1 MATPDDNS
9 VTDPPFDPSSNL
21 DEAVRGLLQGG
32 SWIFTGPRLLTYSL
46 HSDTLLASWSDAQ
59 TVAVDRA
66 FAAWAAVANI
76 QFKRVAGPTDY
87 TLTAADLAITISA
100 DLASVYPGA
109 TAVGVFPDPAY
120 ANTLLLGLGMG
131 RFSYPHP
138 EGDIFLNVFA
148 TELNYFS
155 PGGAGFAVGLH
166 EIGHALGLKHPF
178 DDGGNL
184 RPTFAE
190 LGIGA
195 LDNGLDTVMSYN
207 DAFPS
212 SPSYANSYQITPMAL
227 DILAIQRIYGA
238 NMSYHTGNDTYR
250 LLNDSMVRA
259 VWDAGGIDTFDASA
273 LKSAV
278 TIELTPGFMI
288 DHGLYSRTAI
298 AYGVTIENAI
308 GGTGNDSLT
317 GNAADNR
324 LDGRAGADVMTGG
337 LGNDTYVL
345 DNAGDVVTEN
355 LNEGTDTVQAS
366 ISYTLGPNLENLT
379 LTGTAA
385 INGTGNGLDNVITGN
400 AAANVL
406 DGGAGADTLIGGA
419 GADTYV
425 VDNPGD
431 TVSELSTVAG
441 VIDTVLASVGFTL
454 GANLENLTLTGS
466 GNIDGTGNGL
476 ANVLS
481 GNAGINV
488 LAGGAGND
496 TYIVNTAGDTVVE
509 TSAVA
514 TEIDLVQSS
523 VSFTLG
529 DNLEKLTLADLA
541 DIDGSG
547 NGLANT
553 IQGND
558 GANVL
563 DGGAGA
569 DTLKGGKGDDTYR
582 VDLVKSGTVAV
593 LQDVVTENLNEGT
606 DDTLTLR
613 TAGALGLA
621 AATTLTLGANLEN
634 LDASATGSTKLNL
647 TGNAGNNILTGND
660 WDNILNGGLG
670 NDTLIG
676 GAGNDTYLLDNAGDQ
691 ITELD
696 GEGIDLVQVGIA
708 TANQTYTLGEHIEN
722 GTLIN
727 AVAFNLTG
735 NALDNILT
743 GNALANTLSGG
754 AGNDILNGGAGADSL
769 IGGIGND
776 TYVVDNVLDKITED
790 ADEGTDSVQSSVT
803 YTLTANLEHLT
814 LTGAAAING
823 TGNDLDNI
831 LTGNAAANILDGGDG
846 ADTLIGGLG
855 GDTYIVDDGGDVI
868 TETSALVSEIDTVKS
883 SLTRT
888 LGANLENLTLT
899 GPADIDGSGNAH
911 KNLIAGNSGANI
923 LDGGLGAD
931 TLIGG
936 LGNDTYVVDNVLD
949 LITESSALV
958 TEIDS
963 VQSSVS
969 WTLGANLENLTLTGS
984 SHIAGTG
991 NVLANSLTGNG
1002 GNNLLDGKA
1011 GIDNYAGG
1019 VGDDTYVLD
1028 LEAELGTI
1036 TEQAGEGSDTLR
1048 ITYANALVTAKQVD
1062 LTQAGLQQ
1070 IENVTVIGSGLFN
1083 LTGNA
1088 LDNIL
1093 TGNALANTL
1102 SGGAGN
1108 DILNGGAGADS
1119 LIGGIGN
1126 DIYVVDVAGDSVT
1139 EIDGQGTDTVVAAF
1153 NISLLDA
1160 MWKHIEN
1167 ATLSGKAANVTGDEG
1182 ANVLTGNAAAN
1193 ILDGGDGADTL
1204 IGGLGGDTY
1213 IVNTAGDTV
1222 VETSAVA
1229 TEIDLVQSSV
1239 SFTLGHNLEN
1249 LTLTDLADIDGSGN
1263 GLANT
1268 IQGNDGANVLDGGAG
1283 ADTLKGGKGDDTY
1296 RVDLKTV
1303 GAGAVAM
1310 AALEDT
1316 LTENLNQGT
1325 DTLVLRGTATPVNA
1339 TTLTLG
1345 ANLEN
1350 LDASAT
1356 GSTKLNLTGNA
1367 GNNILTGNDWD
1378 NILNGGLGNDTLIG
1392 GAGNDS
1398 FTGGAGNDTFVIE
1411 RVASMV
1417 AAISDFE
1424 AGIDKLGL
1432 GQTAYSALFTGGA
1445 LKAGVFDNG
1454 AAATTV
1460 TQWLFYN
1467 AGSGGLF
1474 YDSDGTGVVAAVQVA
1489 TLSHKPALT
1498 ASDFVLVAG
1507 S

>member
-9 VTDPPFDPSSNL
+9 VTDPPSDPSSNL

-32 SWIFTGPRLLTYSL
+32 SWVFTGPRLLTYSL

-59 TVAVDRA
+59 TVAVDQA

-120 ANTLLLGLGMG
+120 ADTLLSGLGMG

-178 DDGGNL
+178 DDGGNG

-207 DAFPS
+207 DAFPT

-250 LLNDSMVRA
+250 LLNDSMVRT

-345 DNAGDVVTEN
+345 ENAGDVVTEN

-425 VDNPGD
+425 LDNPGD

-441 VIDTVLASVGFTL
+441 VIDTVLASVSFTL

-529 DNLEKLTLADLA
+529 HNLENLTLTGPA

-569 DTLKGGKGDDTYR
+569 DTLKGGKSDDTYR

-621 AATTLTLGANLEN
+621 A
-634 LDASATGSTKLNL
+634 
-647 TGNAGNNILTGND
+647 
-660 WDNILNGGLG
+660 
-670 NDTLIG
+670 
-676 GAGNDTYLLDNAGDQ
+676 
-691 ITELD
+691 
-696 GEGIDLVQVGIA
+696 
-708 TANQTYTLGEHIEN
+708 
-722 GTLIN
+722 
-727 AVAFNLTG
+727 
-735 NALDNILT
+735 
-743 GNALANTLSGG
+743 
-754 AGNDILNGGAGADSL
+754 
-769 IGGIGND
+769 
-776 TYVVDNVLDKITED
+776 
-790 ADEGTDSVQSSVT
+790 
-803 YTLTANLEHLT
+803 
-814 LTGAAAING
+814 
-823 TGNDLDNI
+823 
-831 LTGNAAANILDGGDG
+831 
-846 ADTLIGGLG
+846 
-855 GDTYIVDDGGDVI
+855 
-868 TETSALVSEIDTVKS
+868 
-883 SLTRT
+883 
-888 LGANLENLTLT
+888 
-899 GPADIDGSGNAH
+899 
-911 KNLIAGNSGANI
+911 
-923 LDGGLGAD
+923 
-931 TLIGG
+931 
-936 LGNDTYVVDNVLD
+936 
-949 LITESSALV
+949 
-958 TEIDS
+958 
-963 VQSSVS
+963 
-969 WTLGANLENLTLTGS
+969 
-984 SHIAGTG
+984 
-991 NVLANSLTGNG
+991 
-1002 GNNLLDGKA
+1002 
-1011 GIDNYAGG
+1011 
-1019 VGDDTYVLD
+1019 
-1028 LEAELGTI
+1028 
-1036 TEQAGEGSDTLR
+1036 
-1048 ITYANALVTAKQVD
+1048 
-1062 LTQAGLQQ
+1062 
-1070 IENVTVIGSGLFN
+1070 
-1083 LTGNA
+1083 
-1088 LDNIL
+1088 
-1093 TGNALANTL
+1093 
-1102 SGGAGN
+1102 
-1108 DILNGGAGADS
+1108 
-1119 LIGGIGN
+1119 
-1126 DIYVVDVAGDSVT
+1126 
-1139 EIDGQGTDTVVAAF
+1139 
-1153 NISLLDA
+1153 
-1160 MWKHIEN
+1160 
-1167 ATLSGKAANVTGDEG
+1167 
-1182 ANVLTGNAAAN
+1182 
-1193 ILDGGDGADTL
+1193 
-1204 IGGLGGDTY
+1204 
-1213 IVNTAGDTV
+1213 
-1222 VETSAVA
+1222 
-1229 TEIDLVQSSV
+1229 
-1239 SFTLGHNLEN
+1239 
-1249 LTLTDLADIDGSGN
+1249 
-1263 GLANT
+1263 
-1268 IQGNDGANVLDGGAG
+1268 
-1283 ADTLKGGKGDDTY
+1283 
-1296 RVDLKTV
+1296 
-1303 GAGAVAM
+1303 
-1310 AALEDT
+1310 
-1316 LTENLNQGT
+1316 
-1325 DTLVLRGTATPVNA
+1325 A

>member
-278 TIELTPGFMI
+278 TIE
-288 DHGLYSRTAI
+288 
-298 AYGVTIENAI
+298 NAI

-529 DNLEKLTLADLA
+529 HNLENLTLTGPA

-621 AATTLTLGANLEN
+621 A
-634 LDASATGSTKLNL
+634 
-647 TGNAGNNILTGND
+647 
-660 WDNILNGGLG
+660 
-670 NDTLIG
+670 
-676 GAGNDTYLLDNAGDQ
+676 
-691 ITELD
+691 
-696 GEGIDLVQVGIA
+696 
-708 TANQTYTLGEHIEN
+708 
-722 GTLIN
+722 
-727 AVAFNLTG
+727 
-735 NALDNILT
+735 
-743 GNALANTLSGG
+743 
-754 AGNDILNGGAGADSL
+754 
-769 IGGIGND
+769 
-776 TYVVDNVLDKITED
+776 
-790 ADEGTDSVQSSVT
+790 
-803 YTLTANLEHLT
+803 
-814 LTGAAAING
+814 
-823 TGNDLDNI
+823 
-831 LTGNAAANILDGGDG
+831 
-846 ADTLIGGLG
+846 
-855 GDTYIVDDGGDVI
+855 
-868 TETSALVSEIDTVKS
+868 
-883 SLTRT
+883 
-888 LGANLENLTLT
+888 
-899 GPADIDGSGNAH
+899 
-911 KNLIAGNSGANI
+911 
-923 LDGGLGAD
+923 
-931 TLIGG
+931 
-936 LGNDTYVVDNVLD
+936 
-949 LITESSALV
+949 
-958 TEIDS
+958 
-963 VQSSVS
+963 
-969 WTLGANLENLTLTGS
+969 
-984 SHIAGTG
+984 
-991 NVLANSLTGNG
+991 
-1002 GNNLLDGKA
+1002 
-1011 GIDNYAGG
+1011 
-1019 VGDDTYVLD
+1019 
-1028 LEAELGTI
+1028 
-1036 TEQAGEGSDTLR
+1036 
-1048 ITYANALVTAKQVD
+1048 
-1062 LTQAGLQQ
+1062 
-1070 IENVTVIGSGLFN
+1070 
-1083 LTGNA
+1083 
-1088 LDNIL
+1088 
-1093 TGNALANTL
+1093 
-1102 SGGAGN
+1102 
-1108 DILNGGAGADS
+1108 
-1119 LIGGIGN
+1119 
-1126 DIYVVDVAGDSVT
+1126 
-1139 EIDGQGTDTVVAAF
+1139 
-1153 NISLLDA
+1153 
-1160 MWKHIEN
+1160 
-1167 ATLSGKAANVTGDEG
+1167 
-1182 ANVLTGNAAAN
+1182 
-1193 ILDGGDGADTL
+1193 
-1204 IGGLGGDTY
+1204 
-1213 IVNTAGDTV
+1213 
-1222 VETSAVA
+1222 
-1229 TEIDLVQSSV
+1229 
-1239 SFTLGHNLEN
+1239 
-1249 LTLTDLADIDGSGN
+1249 
-1263 GLANT
+1263 
-1268 IQGNDGANVLDGGAG
+1268 
-1283 ADTLKGGKGDDTY
+1283 
-1296 RVDLKTV
+1296 
-1303 GAGAVAM
+1303 
-1310 AALEDT
+1310 
-1316 LTENLNQGT
+1316 
-1325 DTLVLRGTATPVNA
+1325 A